1 MDQIPAP
8 GPPRIFHIRI
18 TSILFL
24 LTLIDILLVTYSLE
38 SIAFNGVSSM
48 VLFASEFVILLASVS
63 GTFARYWIGVADL
76 WRARGRED
84 APSWEQKSMYLFYVD
99 LAVGERHRS
108 INELSSRQILS
119 NCSPTSPSS
128 QSSSFTTACPYISF
142 VMCT

>member
-1 MDQIPAP
+1 MGSSHSQMDQVPAP
-8 GPPRIFHIRI
+8 GPPRIFHVRI

-24 LTLIDILLVTYSLE
+24 LSLIDILLVTYSLE

-99 LAVGERHRS
+99 LAVGKLASGHG
-108 INELSSRQILS
+108 L
-119 NCSPTSPSS
+119 
-128 QSSSFTTACPYISF
+128 
-142 VMCT
+142 